1 MPGAGNARSS
11 TAVARR
17 IKRARHFEC
26 RQVDESVRRARACV
40 RIADEIRSRKKLA
53 GVVVIV
59 KQRQVKRI
67 ATANGND
74 RV

>member
-1 MPGAGNARSS
+1 MPGAGNAKRGAAIAS
-11 TAVARR
+11 R
-17 IKRARHFEC
+17 IKRAGHLEG
-26 RQVDESVRRARACV
+26 RQIDESVRRAGIRI
-40 RIADEIRSRKKLA
+40 RIADEIRSREKLA
-53 GVVVIV
+53 GIVVIV